1 MKSKTCDIDSW
12 TSKPY
17 WIIDILPKQV
27 PANSGGQYFTIEN
40 YFLKSPNVDAI
51 YRKFAGVLLKLNC
64 YVDLA
69 VFKVEDESWVENPAP
84 YNLERLV
91 LERKPLFV
99 VLKQSQTMLSITGDD
114 HNMTVYGPN
123 EETLALIST
132 IASSECLYVW
142 KP

>member
-1 MKSKTCDIDSW
+1 MMVDIEELL
-12 TSKPY
+12 SKPY
-17 WIIDILPKQV
+17 WIVDILPKQV
-27 PANSGGQYFTIEN
+27 PANSGGQYFTIEK
-40 YFLKSPNVDAI
+40 YFLTSPHVDAI
-51 YRKFAGVLLKLNC
+51 YRKFALVLLKLNC

-84 YNLERLV
+84 DNLERLV

-114 HNMTVYGPN
+114 HNMTLYGAD
-123 EETLALIST
+123 EETLQLISS
-132 IASSECLYVW
+132 IASAEGLSVW